1 MSQTKNAVSRSQKL
15 TLASLLI
22 TGLLIAGSTL
32 GFSANKTETIDAT
45 AMGTSTQMGSEFSVT
60 LNIDDYSTQADKQI
74 LVEAFQKGGDKG
86 LVNAL
91 SKMKAAGHI
100 EVTGTLGYDC
110 SYIQMIPTPTG
121 RKIRFVTNRP
131 LRFGEVYW
139 DTRSTDYNLTA
150 GEFDLNDTDK
160 SKSTGKLYPAA
171 ELVIDKQ
178 GELQMNLIGNPY
190 NLVNVLDWKGARGIG
205 IDRGYAAAPIRSAG
219 AVGRATSPGARRHLS
234 PLAGRGRP
242 SGARSGEGDSPRVEN
257 SMR

>member
-1 MSQTKNAVSRSQKL
+1 MVHVAEPTFFGWPIVRPDYFRYSSKGEMEMLRNKNAALRTLKL
-15 TLASLLI
+15 TLGSLLI
-22 TGLLIAGSTL
+22 TGLLIAGSTP

-45 AMGTSTQMGSEFSVT
+45 AMGTSTQMGSQFSVT

-74 LVEAFQKGGDKG
+74 LIEAFQKGKDQG

-121 RKIRFVTNRP
+121 RKIRFVTNRL

-139 DTRSTDYNLTA
+139 DTRSTAYNLTA
-150 GEFDLNDTDK
+150 GEFDINDTDK
-160 SKSTGKLYPAA
+160 SKSTGVLYPAA

-178 GELQMNLIGNPY
+178 GELQMNLIGNPW
-190 NLVNVLDWKGARGIG
+190 NLVNIIDWKG
-205 IDRGYAAAPIRSAG
+205 
-219 AVGRATSPGARRHLS
+219 TPG
-234 PLAGRGRP
+234 
-242 SGARSGEGDSPRVEN
+242 VN
-257 SMR
+257 

>member
-1 MSQTKNAVSRSQKL
+1 MLRNKNASLRTFKL
-15 TLASLLI
+15 TLGSLLI
-22 TGLLIAGSTL
+22 TGLLMAGSTL

-45 AMGTSTQMGSEFSVT
+45 AMGTSTQMGSEFSIT

-74 LVEAFQKGGDKG
+74 LIEAFQKGKDQG

-139 DTRSTDYNLTA
+139 DTRSTSYNLTA

-160 SKSTGKLYPAA
+160 SKSTGVLYPAA
-171 ELVIDKQ
+171 EFVIDKQ
-178 GELQMNLIGNPY
+178 GELQINLIGNPW
-190 NLVNVLDWKGARGIG
+190 NLANVIDWKG
-205 IDRGYAAAPIRSAG
+205 
-219 AVGRATSPGARRHLS
+219 TPG
-234 PLAGRGRP
+234 
-242 SGARSGEGDSPRVEN
+242 VN
-257 SMR
+257 

>member
-1 MSQTKNAVSRSQKL
+1 MLRNKNAALRTLKL
-15 TLASLLI
+15 TLGSLLI
-22 TGLLIAGSTL
+22 TGLLIAGSTP

-110 SYIQMIPTPTG
+110 SYIRMIPTPTG
-121 RKIRFVTNRP
+121 RKIRFVTNRL
-131 LRFGEVYW
+131 LRFGEVYR
-139 DTRSTDYNLTA
+139 DTRSTAYNLTA
-150 GEFDLNDTDK
+150 GEFDINDTDK
-160 SKSTGKLYPAA
+160 SKSTGVLYPAA

-178 GELQMNLIGNPY
+178 GELQMNLIGNPW
-190 NLVNVLDWKGARGIG
+190 NLVNVLDWKG
-205 IDRGYAAAPIRSAG
+205 
-219 AVGRATSPGARRHLS
+219 TPG
-234 PLAGRGRP
+234 
-242 SGARSGEGDSPRVEN
+242 VN
-257 SMR
+257 

>member
-1 MSQTKNAVSRSQKL
+1 MLRNKNAALRTLKL
-15 TLASLLI
+15 TLGSLLI
-22 TGLLIAGSTL
+22 TGLLVAGSTP

-74 LVEAFQKGGDKG
+74 LIEAFQKGKDQG

-139 DTRSTDYNLTA
+139 DTRSSAYNLTA

-160 SKSTGKLYPAA
+160 SKSTGVLYPAA
-171 ELVIDKQ
+171 EFTIDKQ
-178 GELQMNLIGNPY
+178 GELQINLVGNPW
-190 NLVNVLDWKGARGIG
+190 NLVNVIDWKG
-205 IDRGYAAAPIRSAG
+205 
-219 AVGRATSPGARRHLS
+219 TPG
-234 PLAGRGRP
+234 
-242 SGARSGEGDSPRVEN
+242 VN
-257 SMR
+257 

>member
-1 MSQTKNAVSRSQKL
+1 MEMLRNKNAALRTLKL
-15 TLASLLI
+15 TLGSLLI
-22 TGLLIAGSTL
+22 TGLLIVGSTP

-178 GELQMNLIGNPY
+178 GELQMNLIGNPW
-190 NLVNVLDWKGARGIG
+190 NLVNVLDWKG
-205 IDRGYAAAPIRSAG
+205 
-219 AVGRATSPGARRHLS
+219 TPG
-234 PLAGRGRP
+234 
-242 SGARSGEGDSPRVEN
+242 VN
-257 SMR
+257 